1 MSAMKMAILARLMML
16 LDDVVS
22 EPPRTAAAWIQ
33 TVSGKPPQ
41 EAARTL
47 NTAIARVPDS
57 MPESDA
63 IIVLEWMEGGERMR
77 AAHGE
82 VQPPRPDVVT
92 YACAASAALGA
103 GLHEVADEI
112 LARGVRH
119 AQRYPTL
126 TKRTPQKKKKKK
138 TGDLIGGLAI
148 LHQDDDILLVNK
160 PNGMLAHA
168 VDGEDDEPTVT
179 QSLMAIVDSLKLSRL
194 GGMQSCGI
202 VHRLDK
208 AVSGAMVVAKTD
220 RAHASLVRSFFL
232 REGIDKEYLALV
244 AGRPEA
250 DAADI
255 DNDVDSLPAHSHYE
269 LLGTSR
275 RSDGVSS
282 LLRVQTSTGRKHQVR
297 RHLQS
302 IGCPIFLDPLEP
314 AFAQTRRGKKRAT
327 SQAGALGVSVSTQ
340 RRVPKP
346 IADAADGAPA
356 GERIFLHA
364 ARLCI
369 QHPRTGLQLSV
380 EAPPPKW
387 WGPVLA
393 DLELSI

>member
-1 MSAMKMAILARLMML
+1 LKSAKPEAIRQLMG
-16 LDDVVS
+16 V
-22 EPPRTAAAWIQ
+22 
-33 TVSGKPPQ
+33 
-41 EAARTL
+41 
-47 NTAIARVPDS
+47 DS
-57 MPESDA
+57 ESDVHTRKR
-63 IIVLEWMEGGERMR
+63 INSHLQKYR
-77 AAHGE
+77 AAHCCREAVEQSAEKQLVMLEDFLDVLETNGE
-82 VQPPRPDVVT
+82 TSLLSPSLEAP
-92 YACAASAALGA
+92 AATD
-103 GLHEVADEI
+103 GLHHSI
-112 LARGVRH
+112 
-119 AQRYPTL
+119 
-126 TKRTPQKKKKKK
+126 
-138 TGDLIGGLAI
+138 
-148 LHQDDDILLVNK
+148 
-160 PNGMLAHA
+160 
-168 VDGEDDEPTVT
+168 
-179 QSLMAIVDSLKLSRL
+179 
-194 GGMQSCGI
+194 
-202 VHRLDK
+202 
-208 AVSGAMVVAKTD
+208 
-220 RAHASLVRSFFL
+220 FF
-232 REGIDKEYLALV
+232 RIDKNDLAQV
-244 AGRPEA
+244 AGWREA

-255 DNDVDSLPAHSHYE
+255 DSDVDNLPAHSFFE
-269 LLGTSR
+269 MLGTSS
-275 RSDGVSS
+275 RSVGDSS
-282 LLRVQTSTGRKHQVR
+282 LVRVQTSTGRKHQVR